1 MAHLTREQ
9 ILARKRGR
17 DVVEL
22 ADGSTVEVQGISRRM
37 AAKVAETPE
46 GEERDAMMISV
57 GLTSP
62 ELSFDDCM
70 EMFGDGMN
78 GDVLLITAKIM
89 ELSGMAPGQAKDA
102 TKSVP
107 GGPGSS

>member
-9 ILARKRGR
+9 ILARKSGR

-22 ADGSTVEVQGISRRM
+22 ADGSTVEVRGISRRD
-37 AAKVAETPE
+37 AAKVAEIPE

-57 GLTSP
+57 GMTAP

-70 EMFGDGMN
+70 TMFADGLN
-78 GDVLLITAKIM
+78 GDVLLITRKIM

-102 TKSVP
+102 TKSVS
-107 GGPGSS
+107 G

>member
-22 ADGSTVEVQGISRRM
+22 HDGATVEVQGISRRD
-37 AAKVAETPE
+37 AAMVAATAE
-46 GEERDAMMISV
+46 GEERDAVMMAA
-57 GLTSP
+57 GLTDP
-62 ELSFDDCM
+62 VLSAEDVM
-70 EMFGDGMN
+70 SMFVDGKN
-78 GDVLLITAKIM
+78 GDVLLITSKIM

-107 GGPGSS
+107 G

>member
-22 ADGSTVEVQGISRRM
+22 ADGSTVEVRGISRHD
-37 AAKVAETPE
+37 AAAVAEIPE

-57 GLTSP
+57 GMTEP
-62 ELSFDDCM
+62 KLSFEDCM
-70 EMFGDGMN
+70 TIFVDGLN
-78 GDVLLITAKIM
+78 GDVLLITRKIM

-107 GGPGSS
+107 G

>member
-22 ADGSTVEVQGISRRM
+22 HDGATVEVKGISRRE
-37 AAKVAETPE
+37 AAEVAEVPE
-46 GEERDAMMISV
+46 GEMRDAVMIAAGMTEPVLSV
-57 GLTSP
+57 
-62 ELSFDDCM
+62 DDVM
-70 EMFGDGMN
+70 EMFVDGKN
-78 GDVLLITAKIM
+78 GDVLLITGKIM

-107 GGPGSS
+107 G

>member
-17 DVVEL
+17 DVVQL
-22 ADGSTVEVQGISRRM
+22 HDGETVEVRGISRGD
-37 AAKVAETPE
+37 AAAVAETPE
-46 GEERDAMMISV
+46 GKLRDAVMMSV
-57 GLTSP
+57 GMTDP
-62 ELSFDDCM
+62 VLSVDDVL
-70 EMFGDGMN
+70 EMFEDGKN

-107 GGPGSS
+107 G

>member
-22 ADGSTVEVQGISRRM
+22 ADGSTVEVKGMSRQD
-37 AAKVAETPE
+37 AATIAETPE
-46 GEERDAMMISV
+46 GEQRDAVMMSL
-57 GLTSP
+57 GLVSPQLSP
-62 ELSFDDCM
+62 EDCL
-70 EMFGDGMN
+70 EMFADGMN
-78 GDVLLITAKIM
+78 GDVLLITGKIL

-107 GGPGSS
+107 G